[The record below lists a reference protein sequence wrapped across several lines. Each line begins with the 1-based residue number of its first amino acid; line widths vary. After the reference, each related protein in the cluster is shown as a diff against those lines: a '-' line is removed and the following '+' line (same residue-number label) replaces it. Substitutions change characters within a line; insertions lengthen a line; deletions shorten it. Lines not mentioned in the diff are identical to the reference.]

1 MSEKIDQESEE
12 YHKWKEGTAPKEP
25 SKAEP
30 LESESINEEVAEETI
45 PEQPSEIKINKSFFD
60 RIFKVKDD
68 VDRMKKTYYL
78 INFLIY
84 YFLCCLFAYDAL
96 TFEGSNRSLPFV
108 LLLGLAF
115 SVFLPFVLLVLGFTI
130 SGGVFIG
137 IFVGFF
143 SWLLGLAG
151 RAVYKLFGF
160 DIDIIFPELVGKTGE
175 VTKLNVLG
183 KFSSYPF
190 TATIENTGIY
200 EDSIFY
206 KNNFSIRSNE
216 ELKIGMKIKVITH
229 EKRTLLSLIKNHP
242 TLEVIPLQEQIK
254 IEENKEEVVND

>member
-1 MSEKIDQESEE
+1 MLNGFRNGVLKKEVLSKES
-12 YHKWKEGTAPKEP
+12 T
-25 SKAEP
+25 
-30 LESESINEEVAEETI
+30 L
-45 PEQPSEIKINKSFFD
+45 
-60 RIFKVKDD
+60 
-68 VDRMKKTYYL
+68 
-78 INFLIY
+78 
-84 YFLCCLFAYDAL
+84 
-96 TFEGSNRSLPFV
+96 
-108 LLLGLAF
+108 
-115 SVFLPFVLLVLGFTI
+115 
-130 SGGVFIG
+130 
-137 IFVGFF
+137 
-143 SWLLGLAG
+143 
-151 RAVYKLFGF
+151 GF

-206 KNNFSIRSNE
+206 KNNFSIRSNK